1 MGPEVREMGEGLQ
14 LSWLNSVGTGC
25 FLLMVFCIFLTG
37 HFVASYYHTAERNVL
52 KSAVDTSSTYWS
64 P

>member
-14 LSWLNSVGTGC
+14 LSWLNSVDTGC

-37 HFVASYYHTAERNVL
+37 HFVASYHTAERKVL
-52 KSAVDTSSTYWS
+52 KSAVDTSSAYLS